1 MPRLARPRGAV
12 RPLVAFALMLVVL
25 AFVTPGWA
33 ASARHLKGVA
43 LVIGET
49 DYVRLPAL
57 LNPERDARDIERM
70 LYDLGFS
77 VERVLDVNSR
87 RLQAALDDFVESAA
101 DADVALIYYSG
112 HGIEAGG
119 VNYIMG
125 LDADISDPES
135 AAATLIPIDRV
146 LEALQKTV
154 PVTIVLLDAC
164 RTNPFPPGERLTVA
178 DGGAPVAI
186 SPIGLQA
193 LRGPTVIASASANAQ
208 SLGMVLGFSASPGQ
222 SALDGEPGSNS
233 PYALALLEHLTAG
246 GYSFGDIMTLVAQ
259 EVYVDTGARQLPWT
273 NSSLNRILYFGGDNA
288 QLPEDDAAIMADR
301 RRLLLKIATAPE
313 ESKAFVE
320 AVATQESLKLVDLY
334 SMLDIIM
341 DGEGAANSQSEL
353 LSVAKRVRQVLDDPV
368 LAVPPTDPEL
378 ARLDAMA
385 TKAIAQGSFKLAFKY
400 RQQQAKYAA
409 KLEKK
414 LDQQQ
419 ADIDAKRREL
429 TAVYARVAEAAM
441 YTLNVTAETAALK
454 SAARQADFFDKSLS
468 RKLRLR
474 SADALAQKAEQT
486 DDPRAG
492 RIAIELYKDVLKE
505 IDRSKEERLWASVQ
519 LRLGW
524 ALWQGSN
531 VAADKEL
538 SAEAAEAAR
547 AALTVITHATAPRD
561 WSSAA
566 RLLAWSLADLNQPQ
580 PAYEILTDLIAK
592 DKVNSIDWSKDQ
604 QLLGRVTFDLGYETS
619 DTAMLEASVA
629 AYGRAAKAF
638 KRHDAYSSS
647 FATALKNYTVG
658 RIALLTSDA
667 AMLQAAIAEGREAIS
682 IVKHAGKLRSNEAKM
697 LGENMVAAGVMTG
710 DSGLVNDGL
719 KQFVEA
725 KKVLSR
731 KGAKPDWA
739 RIREREGDAL
749 QFLALRKA
757 KLDKKTLNLAITA
770 FTEAREAFSD
780 IGWDYDAMLLND
792 KLATAKGVLSGKI
805 RPDELTL
812 PKPAPIDVSNATVHI
827 RPNGTNGTFRGFS
840 VTIGQAVLDGKELL
854 IAFNIF
860 SDYASTDRA
869 PKTLE
874 LLRMVVST
882 WSFTEDKSRNA
893 DYSLCPQVSRD
904 KGQIRLHYGKQSEYN
919 RCVLSKMGAA
929 DAAFWMGVWERLPAL
944 VARAAAGGDRT
955 AMDLS
960 ALFEIKP
967 AVTATNG

>member
-1 MPRLARPRGAV
+1 MFASV
-12 RPLVAFALMLVVL
+12 RPVVVFVLMVVAAL
-25 AFVTPGWA
+25 ASATPGWA
-33 ASARHLKGVA
+33 AAAKPLNGVA

-57 LNPERDARDIERM
+57 VNPERDARDMERM

-87 RLQAALDDFVESAA
+87 RLQAALDDFVASAA

-125 LDADISDPES
+125 LDADISDAES

-146 LEALQKTV
+146 LEELQKTV

-164 RTNPFPPGERLTVA
+164 RTNPFKPGQLLTVA
-178 DGGAPVAI
+178 EASAPLAI

-193 LRGPTVIASASANAQ
+193 IRGPSPVASGAGKAD
-208 SLGMVLGFSASPGQ
+208 SLGMVLGYSASPGQ
-222 SALDGEPGSNS
+222 SALDGAPGANS

-246 GYSFGDIMTLVAQ
+246 GYSFGDIMTMVAQ

-273 NSSLNRILYFGGDNA
+273 SSSLNRILYFGGDTTA
-288 QLPEDDAAIMADR
+288 LPEDDAAIMADR
-301 RRLLLKIATAPE
+301 RRLLLKIATAPI

-341 DGEGAANSQSEL
+341 EGEGASNSQDEL
-353 LSVAKRVRQVLDDPV
+353 LSVAKRVRQVLDDPL
-368 LAVPPTDPEL
+368 LAVTPTDPEL
-378 ARLDAMA
+378 ARLDLMA
-385 TKAIAQGSFKLAFKY
+385 TKAIAQGAFKLAFKY

-441 YTLNVTAETAALK
+441 YTLNTTAETEALK

-474 SADALAQKAEQT
+474 SADAFAQKAERT

-492 RIAIELYKDVLKE
+492 RIAVELYKDVLKE
-505 IDRSKEERLWASVQ
+505 IDRDKEASLWASVQ

-524 ALWQGSN
+524 ALWTASN
-531 VAADKEL
+531 VAAEKDL
-538 SAEAAEAAR
+538 SAQAADAAR
-547 AALTVITHATAPRD
+547 AALEVITHAKAPRD
-561 WSSAA
+561 WSSAT
-566 RLLAWSLADLNQPQ
+566 RLLAWSLADLNEPQ
-580 PAYEILTDLIAK
+580 PAYELLTKLIAT

-604 QLLGRVTFDLGYETS
+604 QLLGRVTYDLGFTQN
-619 DTAMLEASVA
+619 DRAMLEASVA
-629 AYGRAAKAF
+629 AYGTAAKAF
-638 KRHDAYSSS
+638 KRHDAYASS
-647 FATALKNYTVG
+647 FATALKVYTAG
-658 RIALLTSDA
+658 RIALLTGDV
-667 AMLQAAIAEGREAIS
+667 AMMQAAIAEGREAIAV
-682 IVKHAGKLRSNEAKM
+682 VKHAGKLRSNEAKM
-697 LGENMVAAGVMTG
+697 LGENMVAGGVLLA
-710 DSGLVNDGL
+710 DADLVNEGL

-731 KGAKPDWA
+731 KGAKADWA
-739 RIREREGDAL
+739 RIRENEGDAL

-757 KLDKKTLNLAITA
+757 KLDKKRLNQALAA
-770 FTEAREAFSD
+770 FTEAREAFDD

-792 KLATAKGVLSGKI
+792 KIVTAKGVLSGKI
-805 RPDELTL
+805 KPDELTL
-812 PKPAPIDVSNATVHI
+812 PKPAPIDISDATLTLM
-827 RPNGTNGTFRGFS
+827 RNGARGTFEGFMLSLRGAS
-840 VTIGQAVLDGKELL
+840 LDGKPITAIFDMYTDYKSDDRIPKNIELVR
-854 IAFNIF
+854 IVM
-860 SDYASTDRA
+860 STA
-869 PKTLE
+869 
-874 LLRMVVST
+874 LLT
-882 WSFTEDKSRNA
+882 DAKSRDA
-893 DYSLCPQVSRD
+893 DYRTCPQIAYQPGKV
-904 KGQIRLHYGKQSEYN
+904 RLHYGRESEHN
-919 RCVLSKMGAA
+919 RCVLSKMAPA
-929 DAAFWMGVWERLPAL
+929 DAAFWMGIWERIPAL
-944 VARAAAGGDRT
+944 VARAAANGDAT
-955 AMDLS
+955 AQHILP
-960 ALFEIKP
+960 LFEIKP
-967 AVTATNG
+967 AITATHG